1 MISPCS
7 TKYIGFD
14 CPICIGLKVACRLFP
29 EGLITGTVLASLL
42 DSIPN
47 NKPKMQSQ
55 SPVPRVPADKT
66 DFTQEDLDKLS
77 IYTDMALCDNSSAS
91 E

>member
-1 MISPCS
+1 
-7 TKYIGFD
+7 
-14 CPICIGLKVACRLFP
+14 
-29 EGLITGTVLASLL
+29 
-42 DSIPN
+42 
-47 NKPKMQSQ
+47 MQSQ